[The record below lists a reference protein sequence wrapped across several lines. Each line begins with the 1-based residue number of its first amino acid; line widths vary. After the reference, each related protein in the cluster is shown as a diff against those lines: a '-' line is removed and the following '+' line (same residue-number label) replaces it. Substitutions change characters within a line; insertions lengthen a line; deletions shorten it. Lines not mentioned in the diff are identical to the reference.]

1 MNCPIE
7 NQKDASKDVNA
18 AVRDIFR
25 VLAAEH
31 WARFYF
37 AEDRDG
43 EVVVAIPGES
53 LLAVEKTQPLLAE
66 FLKEIN
72 GKPTDYETSRR
83 CVGEFVFRVFEVSR
97 YASGILSQAFDSE
110 AFKIETRLFSMWLS
124 SHEGILDERRRDLE
138 EWFEY
143 YEGWRGSEQ
152 VRRFAA
158 SLAGSGNPETPG
170 QGAVH

>member
-1 MNCPIE
+1 MSCPID
-7 NQKDASKDVNA
+7 NQDTASKDVNA

-43 EVVVAIPGES
+43 AVFLAVPEDR

-66 FLKEIN
+66 FLREIN

-83 CVGEFVFRVFEVSR
+83 CVGEFVFRNFEVSR
-97 YASGILSQAFDSE
+97 YASGILAQAFDSD

-124 SHEGILDERRRDLE
+124 SHEGILDQRRRDLE

-158 SLAGSGNPETPG
+158 SLAGAGNPETPTPDS
-170 QGAVH
+170 VH